1 MDYDTEDGSY
11 RSFIQDINDDGVFIE
26 TRESFYV
33 GQDILLTFL
42 MEGKNSFII
51 AGKVDSREPE
61 GIDVKFEELSQQE
74 QDMIKTLKEKM
85 KPG

>member
-1 MDYDTEDGSY
+1 M
-11 RSFIQDINDDGVFIE
+11 FIE

-33 GQDILLTFL
+33 GQEILLTF
-42 MEGKNSFII
+42 MIDDKSSFMIT
-51 AGKVDSREPE
+51 GKVGNREPE
-61 GIDVKFEELSQQE
+61 GIDVKFEELSKQE